1 MKCSRL
7 LLVVLAVFAGCS
19 TQEIDNEPDPGRGMK
34 FSARFG
40 DVGPTRTALRNGGQ
54 VLWGPSDEID
64 IYYGTSSQ
72 GRFVSLNTGLSASTE
87 FVGDLENYV
96 YSESSSYLAVY
107 PHSVSNRFDGNTLTV
122 ELPDVQKA
130 RGGTFDS
137 NLFISIARSSNSDLY
152 FYNLCG
158 GVEFSVDEPD
168 VKAVTFRGN
177 DGEILAGKVKVLL
190 DENGKPYVSEVVD
203 GKTEITLDAPG
214 GGSFKKDSLYYIV
227 ALPAV
232 LEKGF
237 TLTFKK
243 QPGGAVRV
251 SEKTVEVKRSV
262 WGTLYR
268 ADKGVE
274 YDRPIEFSDPEV
286 ERVCLANWDSD
297 GDGYLLESEA
307 EAVTGFGTAFKGS
320 AIRSFYEITYF
331 TGVQRLED
339 EAFAGCRSFEAFVIP
354 EIITSIGGRVFEDC
368 PSLSVILVDSKNIH
382 YKTVD
387 GVLYDAAVTELV
399 RYPQAKT
406 GRRYVLP
413 ETVTA
418 IAPGALQGCASLE
431 KVFIRHPVPPA
442 CQDMTFG
449 DSPAVI
455 YVLDSSLDAYRTGEV
470 WSRWDSKYIGLA
482 PDEIYFIDFKDSVFE
497 EYMLRS
503 YDANGDG
510 IISYKEV
517 NAVVE
522 LNLAGMGLTSIDG
535 LTMMPNLEKLD
546 IRNNPKITSIDL
558 SGNPLLHYIDV
569 SGTGIREFDI
579 SKCCYKFDYIGGLS
593 GSCTALVIQGQYA
606 MNNYKGSNMRAVADG
621 SAFTTQDWSRDGEVV
636 TLQQHTR
643 GPGLSLL
650 LMGDGYIDQD
660 VASGLYDRQMRLTYN
675 ALFSVEPY
683 ITLKDHFDVYYKIT
697 LSESRIFD
705 GSSTTFH
712 LKPAS
717 NNRSPGNMDYAFS
730 RSSTLL
736 TQIVGQTN
744 FKYRLI
750 VLNGINASGVTYYSY
765 GINSS
770 GIRSINGV
778 VIIAALD
785 SYSGTLDE
793 YEATV
798 VHETGGHLLGI
809 LADEYGSST
818 PTSSDLSTLTSKLSN
833 GIYHA
838 NISTSNDRTVVPW
851 SLMFNDGTYSSFV
864 GMFEGGN
871 GYSSGVWRSTSNS
884 VMRSHYDTRQF
895 NAWSRWLIYKNLM
908 MIMGLP
914 YSFDEFRMM
923 DARNISSASASF
935 TRAPEQP
942 EDWTGKMPLV
952 GDCIA
957 IEELTTSP

>member
-1 MKCSRL
+1 MKYSRW

-19 TQEIDNEPDPGRGMK
+19 TKEIDNEPDPGKGMK
-34 FSARFG
+34 FSASFG
-40 DVGPTRTALRNGGQ
+40 DIGPTRTALQNGGQ

-64 IYYGTSSQ
+64 VYYGASSQ

-107 PHSVSNRFDGNTLTV
+107 PHSASNRYDGNTLTV
-122 ELPDVQKA
+122 ELPDVQKG
-130 RGGTFDS
+130 REGTFDS
-137 NLFISIARSSNSDLY
+137 NLFISIARSFNSDLF

-168 VKAVTFRGN
+168 VKAVTFKGN
-177 DGEILAGKVKVLL
+177 GGEILAGKVKVLL

-203 GKTEITLDAPG
+203 GKTEITLTAPE
-214 GGSFKKDSLYYIV
+214 GGSFKKDALYYIV

-251 SEKTVEVKRSV
+251 SEKTVEVQRSV

-268 ADKGVE
+268 ADKGVK
-274 YDRPIEFSDPEV
+274 YDRPIVFDDPEV
-286 ERVCLANWDSD
+286 QRVCLANWDSD

-307 EAVTGFGTAFKGS
+307 EAVTSFGTAFKGS
-320 AIRSFYEITYF
+320 SIRSFYEISYF
-331 TGVQRLED
+331 PGVQRLED
-339 EAFAGCRSFEAFVIP
+339 EAFAGCHSLAAFVIP

-368 PSLSVILVDSKNIH
+368 PSLSVILVDSKNIN
-382 YKTVD
+382 YKTSD
-387 GVLYDAAVTELV
+387 GVLYNADMTELV
-399 RYPQAKT
+399 RYPQAKA

-431 KVFIRHPVPPA
+431 AVFISHPAPPV

-449 DSPAVI
+449 DSPAAI
-455 YVLDSSLDAYRTGEV
+455 YVLDRALDAYRTGDV
-470 WSRWDSKYIGLA
+470 WSKWNSKYIGLA
-482 PDEIYFIDFKDSVFE
+482 ADEIHFIDFKDPVFE
-497 EYMLRS
+497 TYMLGS

-517 NAVVE
+517 RDIVE
-522 LNLAGMGLTSIDG
+522 LNLAGMGLSSIDG
-535 LTMMPNLEKLD
+535 LAMMPNLERLD
-546 IRNNPKITSIDL
+546 IKNNPNVKSIDL
-558 SGNPLLHYIDV
+558 SGNPKLHYIDV

-579 SKCCYKFDYIGGLS
+579 SKCCYKFDYIGGLL
-593 GSCTALVIQGQYA
+593 GTCTALVIRGQYA
-606 MNNYKGSNMRAVADG
+606 MNNYKGSNMKAVVDG
-621 SAFTTQDWSRDGEVV
+621 SAFTTVDWSRDGEVV
-636 TLQQHTR
+636 TLQTHTR

-660 VASGLYDRQMRLTYN
+660 IANGLYDRQMRLTYD

-683 ITLKDHFDVYYKIT
+683 ITLKDYFDVYYRIT
-697 LSESRIFD
+697 LSESRVFD
-705 GSSTTFH
+705 GNTYFR

-717 NNRSPGNMDYAFS
+717 NDRSPENMDYAFNA
-730 RSSTLL
+730 SSTLL
-736 TQIVGQTN
+736 TRIVGQTN
-744 FKYRLI
+744 FKYRLV

-765 GINSS
+765 VINSS
-770 GIRSINGV
+770 SIRSINGIV
-778 VIIAALD
+778 LIAALD

-809 LADEYGSST
+809 LADEYGT
-818 PTSSDLSTLTSKLSN
+818 AAPTSSQLSTLAGKLSN

-838 NISTSNDRTVVPW
+838 NISTSNDQTVVPW

-884 VMRSHYDTRQF
+884 VMRSHYQTRQF

-914 YSFDEFRMM
+914 YSFEDFRMM
-923 DARNISSASASF
+923 DARNISSASF
-935 TRAPEQP
+935 TRAPEPP
-942 EDWTGKMPLV
+942 EDWSGKMPLV
-952 GDCIA
+952 NDCIA
-957 IEELTTSP
+957 IEESL